1 MQFDQF
7 ADDYAHILDNSV
19 GISGEDSKY
28 FAEYKAGYLH
38 RIYPPSFSGKVL
50 DFGCGVGLLAG
61 YMKRAFPAIQLDGFD
76 VSADSIRRVDPDL
89 AAQGCFTS
97 RSADLAADYQLIVVA
112 NVMHH
117 VPPDQRT
124 NTVQELARR
133 LVHGG
138 RLVIF
143 EHNPANP
150 VTRRIVERCPF
161 DEDAILLPPGETSG
175 YVRQA
180 GLQIGR
186 RDYIVFMP
194 RPLAWL
200 RRFEPSLSWLPLGAQ
215 YVVVAHKHA

>member
-76 VSADSIRRVDPDL
+76 VSADSIRRVDPYL

-138 RLVIF
+138 SLVIF

-175 YVRQA
+175 YVRLA
-180 GLQIGR
+180 GLQIDR